1 MILKILSVFIGG
13 DLGAVLRYL
22 LSVLSARLFFV
33 PLYGTFFA
41 NLLGCLLIGYIFGVM
56 LNKIVIIPE
65 NVKLLLTAGFLGGL
79 TTFSTLNLE
88 TFEFFRCGKVFEGCV
103 YLILSCIFGLLFVY
117 FGFRL
122 SAWN

>member
-13 DLGAVLRYL
+13 GCGAVLRYL
-22 LSVLSARLFFV
+22 LSVLSSRFFSL
-33 PLYGTFFA
+33 PLYGTFCA
-41 NLLGCLLIGYIFGVM
+41 NLLGCLLIGYIFGIM
-56 LNKIVIIPE
+56 FNKIVIMPE

-88 TFEFFRCGKVFEGCV
+88 TFELFRCGKVLEGGI
-103 YLILSCIFGLLFVY
+103 YLISSCIFGLLLVY
-117 FGFRL
+117 CGFRL

>member
-1 MILKILSVFIGG
+1 MILKFLSVFIGG
-13 DLGAVLRYL
+13 GCGAVLRYL
-22 LSVLSARLFFV
+22 LSVLSSRLFLV
-33 PLYGTFFA
+33 SLYGTFCA
-41 NLLGCLLIGYIFGVM
+41 NLLGCLLIGYIFGIM
-56 LNKIVIIPE
+56 FNKIVVMPE

-88 TFEFFRCGKVFEGCV
+88 TFEFFKNGKIIEGLV
-103 YLILSCIFGLLFVY
+103 YLISSCILGLLFVY